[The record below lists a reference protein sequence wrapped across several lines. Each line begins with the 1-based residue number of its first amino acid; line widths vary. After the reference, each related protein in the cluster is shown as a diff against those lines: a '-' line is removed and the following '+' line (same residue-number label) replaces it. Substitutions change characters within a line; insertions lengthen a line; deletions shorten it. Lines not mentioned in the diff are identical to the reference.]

1 LEIAMQRTP
10 GLVLSA
16 LITII
21 AVGCAGPV
29 TGGWAPGPTA
39 TVATGGGAVAS
50 TPPSTAPENPE
61 PAGSPAP
68 TAPVVSA
75 IDTSVSVLPA
85 LTPVADLAEAPADEV
100 HVTYAPAVADPITRD
115 HQAKYEVRLE
125 VLENVCTIDAANGV
139 QVDMWGYRV
148 EGDEAVVCGT
158 PGPILRGR
166 VGDVATITLT
176 NLAGNTHP
184 HNIDFHAV
192 TGQGGGA
199 ADLTVAPG
207 ETKSITARLLYPGAF
222 MYHCAYGDVPVHI
235 AHGMYGMFIVD
246 PETPLPTVTHEW
258 AMVQSEWYLTEPD
271 GNGLAEV
278 DKEKMTLEEPTYVV
292 FNGTVGAL
300 AGDNTLRMNVGER
313 ARIYFVNEGL
323 NLDSNFHPIG
333 SHWDA
338 VYPEGATLAG
348 NPIIR
353 GSQSTLVVAG
363 GGTVV
368 EVQAQVAQTILL
380 VDHALTRTFYKGA
393 LATIVVDGAD
403 NPEIFLGAPA
413 ESAPP
418 AQTPAP
424 AAAAQVTITKGG
436 WLDPGNSEN
445 AYDPNTVTV
454 KVGDTVTWTN
464 GDPTMHTV
472 TSGTSANNVGTPSGV
487 FDSGLLAEGATWS
500 FTFNEAGE
508 FAYYCTPHPWMI
520 GKVIV
525 EPGG

>member
-1 LEIAMQRTP
+1 MRRSP
-10 GLVLSA
+10 LVPLA
-16 LITII
+16 TMLAA
-21 AVGCAGPV
+21 AVLVAGCASAAQPAW
-29 TGGWAPGPTA
+29 TYA
-39 TVATGGGAVAS
+39 
-50 TPPSTAPENPE
+50 
-61 PAGSPAP
+61 PAGSPAAAGSAAP
-68 TAPVVSA
+68 SGSPSAAGTPAPSAAPVVGVA
-75 IDTSVSVLPA
+75 ADTSVSVLPD
-85 LTPVADLAEAPADEV
+85 LTPVAELQDAPAGEV
-100 HVTYAPAVADPITRD
+100 HVTYAPETADPITRD
-115 HQAKYEVRLE
+115 YQAKYEVRLE

-166 VGDVATITLT
+166 VGDEVTITLT
-176 NLAGNTHP
+176 NLPGNLHP

-199 ADLTVAPG
+199 ADLTAAPG

-235 AHGMYGMFIVD
+235 MHGMYGMFIVD
-246 PETPLPTVTHEW
+246 PETPLPAVAHEW
-258 AMVQSEWYLTEPD
+258 AMVQSEWYLTAPD
-271 GNGLAEV
+271 DNGLAEV

-292 FNGTVGAL
+292 FNGSVGAL
-300 AGDNTLRMNVGER
+300 TGDNTLKMSVGDR

-323 NLDSNFHPIG
+323 NLNSNFHPIG

-338 VYPEGATLAG
+338 VYPEAATLQG

-368 EVQAQVAQTILL
+368 EIQGLVPQTILL

-393 LATIVVDGAD
+393 LATIVVDGEA

-413 ESAPP
+413 EP
-418 AQTPAP
+418 AGGEQTAAP
-424 AAAAQVTITKGG
+424 ADAVQVTISKGSA
-436 WLDPGNSEN
+436 LDPSKAEN
-445 AYDPNTVTV
+445 AFDPNTITV
-454 KVGDTVTWTN
+454 KAGTTVTWTN
-464 GDPTMHTV
+464 SDNVMHTV
-472 TSGTSANNVGTPSGV
+472 TSGTSTGTAGTPSGA
-487 FDSGLLAEGATWS
+487 FDSGFLAEGATWS
-500 FTFNEAGE
+500 YTFNEAGE
-508 FAYYCTPHPWMI
+508 YPYYCTPHPWMI

-525 EPGG
+525 EPGA